1 MVSNYEVAKLYA
13 EGKTKGKSNNV
24 FIDGDTIYSYG
35 HHFPMAKRV
44 NEPDID
50 YLYNSCSYSP
60 STGKHQSYVRH
71 CLGNKRLLEIKDC
84 DLSNAKKQKVDNVWT
99 IQELYGKLKRVRS
112 ANSKVVYTRDIKELK
127 EQNKLLERHIPQTE

>member
-35 HHFPMAKRV
+35 HHFPMAKKV
-44 NEPDID
+44 NEPDVD
-50 YLYNSCSYSP
+50 YLYNSDEYSP
-60 STGKHQSYVRH
+60 TTGKHQSYVRG

-84 DLSNAKKQKVDNVWT
+84 NLSNAQKQKESNLNDIV
-99 IQELYGKLKRVRS
+99 IHKKKLVRARVPH
-112 ANSKVVYTRDIKELK
+112 SKVYHEDMIKHYE
-127 EQNKLLERHIPQTE
+127 EQNKLLERYIPQTE